1 MKTLLTQLQQPS
13 LQTFRQKSF
22 AIQKGRWLTCLSCM
36 CWNWNYHPDL
46 IHVVTIIP
54 PVVCSRRSA
63 VGLRGRRRRHQT
75 TRIPSSVDDSPAEIF
90 SINDSVSSVQSQ
102 CRGAWHSGGPAHEK
116 HTHAPCRTPPH
127 TAQGEGLS
135 GCAHVI
141 TCLDCTPGTAE
152 HRTTSTTPPQH
163 LHGA

>member
-1 MKTLLTQLQQPS
+1 MLGGGGGGLLLVPPYCCWGGEGRGS
-13 LQTFRQKSF
+13 KKSAPQF
-22 AIQKGRWLTCLSCM
+22 PGPQGEPAHGL
-36 CWNWNYHPDL
+36 HPRF
-46 IHVVTIIP
+46 VVAEIWAD
-54 PVVCSRRSA
+54 REEG
-63 VGLRGRRRRHQT
+63 GLRGRRRRHQT